1 MAFKSVLIFT
11 IGVHFLGVSTPRQK
25 KLYNLRMRKK
35 GAGFV
40 RSLRVVKHLVFAL
53 ARKIIK
59 STRISHVTGYPAV
72 VSEKGGH
79 KYRLKLKATFSNDI
93 IVKCVTI
100 LIFPLKYQ

>member
-1 MAFKSVLIFT
+1 
-11 IGVHFLGVSTPRQK
+11 
-25 KLYNLRMRKK
+25 MRKR
-35 GAGFV
+35 GAGLV